1 LHPWQDFKA
10 PRCDRAEVLGQ
21 LGCQNESIYLRG
33 ASGFQVDSD
42 LQFSDYVGKD
52 FMKAVQL
59 KPQKLQ
65 ITLTPGLYILHNKK
79 PVQFLKIYLQFVS

>member
-1 LHPWQDFKA
+1 LHSRQDFKA

-33 ASGFQVDSD
+33 ASEFQVDSD

-59 KPQKLQ
+59 KPQKLK
-65 ITLTPGLYILHNKK
+65 ITLTPGLHTAKNIAPL
-79 PVQFLKIYLQFVS
+79 